1 MSPIFCG
8 FRGFLFSCLLSSK
21 KNFST
26 GNKHCNGECGC
37 YRDQHKRWVISDNPQ
52 SSFYTAVKL
61 KGRRQYMNIIP
72 SRPNGNNL
80 GGPSVQRMPSP
91 HFLNLPPSLCQWQVL
106 TFQCIKKLQ
115 IDSPIIHIDFQGA
128 NEGGSTEMVSFW
140 MICNN
145 DHNKDDYDDNDDD
158 ID

>member
-1 MSPIFCG
+1 M
-8 FRGFLFSCLLSSK
+8 
-21 KNFST
+21 
-26 GNKHCNGECGC
+26 
-37 YRDQHKRWVISDNPQ
+37 
-52 SSFYTAVKL
+52 
-61 KGRRQYMNIIP
+61 
-72 SRPNGNNL
+72 
-80 GGPSVQRMPSP
+80 
-91 HFLNLPPSLCQWQVL
+91 
-106 TFQCIKKLQ
+106 QCIKKLQ